1 MEPNVIKC
9 HSPEVKSRNED
20 PPIKSVYIQLDKNA
34 NQNKREIDDEF
45 IRRYVLG
52 IFASAGNLPLKMQVP
67 FTRDSPN

>member
-1 MEPNVIKC
+1 MLSNDTYQKL
-9 HSPEVKSRNED
+9 SPRIRTLQS
-20 PPIKSVYIQLDKNA
+20 SAYIQLDENA

-45 IRRYVLG
+45 IRRYVFG